1 MIAGMLNRYPF
12 VRRRKKAPS
21 PYAGYSERMMASAI
35 DLFCALLVLRPVFNM
50 LDRVIAPRVQQAVVE
65 GNVDGVLEQA
75 RGQDALTQFSIL
87 LDAIFSSD
95 VWWWVVINHG
105 SAFLVLATTLAAIQ
119 FFCRT
124 TLGKWVMGI
133 KLTTTDEMTSPSL
146 ARIIVRY
153 MACAVSCGAFML
165 GLVWVMFDK
174 KSRAWHDIAA
184 GTVVMNMRP
193 HGWYWTR
200 VKRGFRWLRAKLGVP
215 AKPEAPLSADE
226 SVTQPPAGER

>member
-1 MIAGMLNRYPF
+1 MLANLLNRYPF
-12 VRRRKKAPS
+12 VRRKKIPS

-35 DLFCALLVLRPVFNM
+35 DLFCALIILRPIFNM
-50 LDRVIAPRVQQAVVE
+50 LDRLISPHVQRAVAE

-75 RGQDALTQFSIL
+75 RGQDAFTQFSL
-87 LDAIFSSD
+87 LIDAIFSSD
-95 VWWWVVINHG
+95 VWWWVAINHG
-105 SAFLVLATTLAAIQ
+105 SAFLLLAATLMAVQ

-133 KLTTTDEMTSPSL
+133 KLTTTDQMTSPSL

-153 MACAVSCGAFML
+153 LACALSCGFFML

-193 HGWYWTR
+193 QGWYWTR
-200 VKRGFRWLRAKLGVP
+200 VKRGYHWVRVKLGGTP
-215 AKPEAPLSADE
+215 KPEAPSTADE
-226 SVTQPPAGER
+226 AVAQPPAGER